1 MAGSSHTELNWGRFA
16 EKVRLAIESSA
27 RDNPA
32 GGTSGLELEFNVV
45 DRDLRP
51 LEWVGSGPERRSF
64 ADYLH
69 DDRLPEFARDRFQLE
84 VFHWMTEAT
93 TPPCWHAATTAA
105 VGRLLE
111 GVLLDTLAGL
121 GLATGDDYL
130 ALHGPAPGP
139 LEVTAASIPNG
150 WNLARRRYLAR
161 CVELYGRRLAT
172 AGIHTNHSYP
182 EALLEWDFLHLPV
195 SERRHRSLEQYRT
208 DAVIRATRLLRPY
221 CPVFIAVSAA
231 SPLDWEFTDG
241 GWRPVLTDVDSQR
254 LLAFPN
260 PDDLDI
266 ARLYASHPD
275 YLRLSYELVRSG
287 IRFGANNWTPV
298 RARSDVDPVN
308 RNINATSDQLREL
321 YRRGVYSSGV
331 HGGLEEAERQLIVE
345 NLCAR
350 VDLPMNR
357 VEVRTDEGGDTLD
370 LAVAKVLFKELLML
384 RIYADPEFGDDYRYT
399 VDDIRRAR
407 RSEDSAARHGLD
419 AVVDEPFT
427 GRQVGIREWLGV
439 VLDELRPL
447 AAALEVWPALEP
459 LRAMSRGAPN
469 PAGDMRRWL
478 EARVGRSVAESDGR
492 LALPVEVVRAWFMAR
507 RSAVATEVSAVA
519 VTRHPDGDRDKIEP
533 LLAGLEAQS
542 AIEPG
547 LPVRVTQNE
556 APSAIASSGDRAS
569 DVVQLAR
576 MLVEIPSVT
585 NCPDERLGEVLR
597 CARFVAGWLRE
608 AGLEVR
614 LYDDGRYPAVLAGL
628 PGALEAPIT
637 LCGHFDVVEP
647 EPDDSQ
653 FRARVDGDW
662 LWGRGAAD
670 MKTVVASYMVWMA
683 DQARREARPPIN
695 LLLVGNEENG
705 EQESW
710 GTPHVLADRRA
721 TTGWQPEFLVV
732 GERTGEQGTEM
743 YGAVCP
749 SSRGVARLRIT
760 ARGRRGHT
768 GTGSVPVD
776 LVDRLFEAREVFG
789 AVFARH
795 LTLSSSDG
803 WESSAR
809 FPFASV
815 GQPGV
820 YNITAGEGVLGV
832 ELRPIPEDD
841 LDALIDELRSLCA
854 ELELTLDADVIDRGV
869 RCPDDDPHLARLVA
883 AVTSVS
889 REPAV
894 IGRKKPGSSARFAPG
909 GRQVVWGQSG
919 IGPHSRDERHWVP
932 SIAPYLAVLDDFA
945 ARCGTAADDRSG
957 SR

>member
-1 MAGSSHTELNWGRFA
+1 VASTSHTGVDWGRFA
-16 EKVRLAIESSA
+16 EKVRLATETAA
-27 RDNPA
+27 RATPS

-93 TPPCWHAATTAA
+93 TPPCWHPETTAS
-105 VGRLLE
+105 VGRVLE

-121 GLATGDDYL
+121 ALLTGDDYL

-161 CVELYGRRLAT
+161 CVELFGRRLAT

-195 SERRHRSLEQYRT
+195 SDRRHRSLEQYRT

-221 CPVFIAVSAA
+221 CPLFIAVSAA
-231 SPLDWEFTDG
+231 SPVDWQVTDD
-241 GWRPVLTDVDSQR
+241 GWTPVLTDVDSQR

-260 PDDLDI
+260 PDDLDV
-266 ARLYASHPD
+266 ADLYASHPD
-275 YLRLSYELVRSG
+275 YLRISYELVRSG
-287 IRFGANNWTPV
+287 VRFGANNWTPV

-308 RNINATSDQLREL
+308 RNINATSEQLREL

-331 HGGLEEAERQLIVE
+331 HGGLEAAERELIVE

-357 VEVRTDEGGDTLD
+357 VEVRTDEGGDGLD

-384 RIYADPEFGDDYRYT
+384 RIYADPGFGVGYRYT
-399 VDDIRRAR
+399 SDDIRRAR
-407 RSEDSAARHGLD
+407 RAEDLAAHRGLEAMVAD
-419 AVVDEPFT
+419 PLS
-427 GRQVGIREWLGV
+427 GREVGVRQWLGV
-439 VLDELRPL
+439 VLEELRPL
-447 AAALEVWPALEP
+447 AEALDRWEGLEP
-459 LRAMSRGAPN
+459 LRAMAAGEPN
-469 PAGDMRRWL
+469 PAGGMRRWL
-478 EARVGRSVAESDGR
+478 ETCVGASVRDHDGR
-492 LALPVEVVRAWFMAR
+492 LPLAVDAVRSWFEQRRAAVAEEVRA
-507 RSAVATEVSAVA
+507 VAAM
-519 VTRHPDGDRDKIEP
+519 RHPEDDREKIEP
-533 LLAGLEAQS
+533 LLSGLEAQS
-542 AIEPG
+542 ALEPG
-547 LPVRVTQNE
+547 LPVRLTRPE
-556 APSAIASSGDRAS
+556 AAPVVRGAGERVA
-569 DVVQLAR
+569 DVLALAR
-576 MLVEIPSVT
+576 TLVEIPSVT

-597 CARFVAGWLRE
+597 CARFVAGWLRD

-614 LYDDGRYPAVLAGL
+614 LYDDGRYPAVLAGA
-628 PGALEAPIT
+628 PGAIEAPVT

-653 FRARVDGDW
+653 FRARVDGEW

-683 DQARREARPPIN
+683 GQVRKGARPATN

-705 EQESW
+705 EQEPW

-721 TTGWQPEFLVV
+721 ATGWVPDFVVV
-732 GERTGEQGTEM
+732 GERTGEQGNEL

-749 SSRGVARLRIT
+749 SSRGVARLRVT

-768 GTGSVPVD
+768 GTGTVPVD
-776 LVDRLFEAREVFG
+776 LLDRLFEAREVFG
-789 AVFARH
+789 SVFARH
-795 LTLSSSDG
+795 LTLSAADG

-809 FPFASV
+809 FPFAVV

-841 LDALIDELRSLCA
+841 LDVLIEELESLCG
-854 ELELTLDADVIDRGV
+854 ELELEIEAEVLDRGV
-869 RCPDDDPHLARLVA
+869 RCPDDDPPLARLVA
-883 AVTSVS
+883 AVTAVS
-889 REPAV
+889 GEPAV

-919 IGPHSRDERHWVP
+919 VGPHSRDERHWLP
-932 SIAPYLAVLDDFA
+932 SIAPYLAVLDEFA
-945 ARCGTAADDRSG
+945 ARCTTS
-957 SR
+957 